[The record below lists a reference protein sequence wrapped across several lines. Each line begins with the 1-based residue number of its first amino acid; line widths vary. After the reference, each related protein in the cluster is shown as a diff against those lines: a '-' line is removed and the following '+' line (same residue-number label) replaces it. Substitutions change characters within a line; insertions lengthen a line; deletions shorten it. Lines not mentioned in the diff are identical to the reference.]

1 MLQRAD
7 HIIPFSFP
15 KDHGQHKQFGT
26 EWWYLSG
33 RLSSQDETEWAYH
46 FTIFRRAFEKW
57 SHLALVGLAIKAKSI
72 RNIASFKRAFA
83 RMLENQD
90 HRRIGVDGYVGH
102 LSITNVKEKD
112 FVFFERGGTSLL
124 RVAGAAEDSLCVW
137 VKGWKLE
144 ERRGVLHLGAERNGF
159 AVDLDLLPMK
169 RPILNGNHGLSIKGP
184 EPGEASYHYSL
195 ASLKTTGN
203 LKWRGNTHEV
213 AGASFMDREFGTSIM
228 PRSLRGWDWFGLIL
242 NNDHEVMISL
252 IRNSDG
258 TMAVTSSGTVV
269 MPDGT
274 WRCFVEKDLKV
285 QVLEIWTSL
294 ATGAKYPI
302 HWIVRVELM
311 NLEFEIRALV
321 IDHELVS
328 ATSTTINYW
337 EGPVSV
343 SGSMHGQKVTGHGH
357 VELVGY
363 AESAGGKF

>member
-7 HIIPFSFP
+7 CIIPFSFP

-33 RLSSQDETEWAYH
+33 RLSSNDETEWAYH

-72 RNIASFKRAFA
+72 RNIALFKRAFA
-83 RMLENQD
+83 RMLESQD
-90 HRRIGVDGYVGH
+90 LRCIGVDGYVGH

-124 RVAGAAEDSLCVW
+124 RLAGANENSLRVW

-144 ERRGVLHLGAERNGF
+144 EHKGILHLDAERNDFGIE
-159 AVDLDLLPMK
+159 LDMFPMK
-169 RPILNGNHGLSIKGP
+169 PPILNGNQGLSIKGP
-184 EPGEASYHYSL
+184 NPGEASYHYSL
-195 ASLKTTGN
+195 ASLQTTGN
-203 LKWRGNTHEV
+203 LKWRGKRQEV
-213 AGASFMDREFGTSIM
+213 VGASFMDREFGTSIL
-228 PRSLRGWDWFGLIL
+228 PRSIRGWDWFGLIL
-242 NNDHEVMISL
+242 ENNHEIMISL

-258 TMAVTSSGTVV
+258 SMAVTSSGTVV
-269 MPDGT
+269 FPDGA
-274 WRCFVEKDLKV
+274 WQCFDAVVLQVKVVES
-285 QVLEIWTSL
+285 WTSL
-294 ATGAKYPI
+294 ATGANYPI
-302 HWIVRVELM
+302 HWIVRVEPM
-311 NLEFEIRALV
+311 NLELEIRALV

-343 SGSMHGQKVTGHGH
+343 SGSMNGLKVEGHGH